1 MNGENAGRQ
10 YRDNQQQQQQQR
22 RRRSGQGVD
31 AVKHRRT
38 RSGCFTCRTRRV
50 KCDEKHPI
58 CERCKK
64 GNRECTYPEVTPN
77 SKSKK
82 PRGESREG
90 SSSLEDVEEDDE
102 EYLDDVSP
110 PALRSSTSQSRLR
123 SGATR
128 RDSWHDSE
136 HGRHKNRKTA
146 GSSADQTPSPR
157 DPESSAPTSPTG
169 SLRRTASA
177 YSLNNAPEWA
187 HIPHDIAFYLNY
199 HKKMLTCHHYLLKSD
214 CDDFFKTTILE
225 HALQNDALMYAVA
238 AFSSFHYNIFYA
250 TNAYHTFLEYYN
262 EAIILLREALDKP
275 HTIDTIL
282 TILQLACFEEYLGD
296 WASLQEHRNAASS
309 IIKTL
314 YTPETMAESFE
325 LRMVFNWFIHFDL
338 LCAMMAAH
346 RATTSPEWCLAASAA
361 VMKQHLAN
369 PSDLRLKIE
378 KAAGDFRD
386 ITLQVSMMTA
396 RRLEGG
402 TTLEEFERDF
412 MQCLQTVTGWFEG
425 LDKEILEGA
434 ERIQWPAKDREEGGR
449 QEDCPF
455 QLAPLYTGIRWAVN
469 FLLMDYY
476 GLIIVLKTQI
486 AITSA
491 ESGAMA
497 ASAAANDPSS
507 TTAVSTPATT
517 SSGAS
522 SSGISVAAATQEGLA
537 SAGLADLAVKICRLL
552 AAIEAYPHTP
562 AGALLS
568 AQAPIGLA
576 AMWIPDAPGY
586 RSWLQ
591 KQLAKAERMGF
602 VYPLAFRTKIATMW
616 GDPKLKYTWI
626 DNNSETAIAL
636 TIRQLV
642 DSRDAEMPRGAA
654 GRDVKAIRSL
664 LETMRLDSKGSGV
677 GVRNVEEILAG
688 SLEYDDYDQESS
700 DEEELC
706 MDGNMMGVHGLRGNA
721 AFAQMGEGNGMGGMG
736 GMGMGGMGGS
746 AGMGGMGGMGA
757 PETR

>member
-1 MNGENAGRQ
+1 MNGESSGRQ
-10 YRDNQQQQQQQR
+10 YRDHQQQQQQR
-22 RRRSGQGVD
+22 RRRSGQGAD

-102 EYLDDVSP
+102 EYLDDASP

-146 GSSADQTPSPR
+146 GSSADQTPSPC

-177 YSLNNAPEWA
+177 YSLNNTSEWS

-214 CDDFFKTTILE
+214 CDDFFKTTLLE

-238 AFSSFHYNIFYA
+238 AFASFHYNIFYA

-262 EAIILLREALDKP
+262 EAIILLREALNRP

-314 YTPETMAESFE
+314 YTPETMSETFE

-361 VMKQHLAN
+361 VMKQHLSN

-386 ITLQVSMMTA
+386 ITLEVSMMTA

-402 TTLEEFERDF
+402 TTLEQFERDF
-412 MQCLQTVTGWFEG
+412 MQCLNNVMGWFEG

-434 ERIQWPAKDREEGGR
+434 ERIQWPARDREDGEK

-476 GLIIVLKTQI
+476 GLVIVLKTQI

-491 ESGAMA
+491 E
-497 ASAAANDPSS
+497 
-507 TTAVSTPATT
+507 T
-517 SSGAS
+517 
-522 SSGISVAAATQEGLA
+522 A
-537 SAGLADLAVKICRLL
+537 SAGLAEFAVKICRLL

-586 RSWLQ
+586 RAWLQ

-616 GDPKLKYTWI
+616 CDPKLKYTWI

-642 DSRDAEMPRGAA
+642 DSRDAEMPRGAV

-677 GVRNVEEILAG
+677 VPRELEAG
-688 SLEYDDYDQESS
+688 YGNGKGDDGGYEQESEE
-700 DEEELC
+700 EEELC
-706 MDGNMMGVHGLRGNA
+706 MDGHMMGVNGMGMNGHMGEMD
-721 AFAQMGEGNGMGGMG
+721 FAQMGEMGI
-736 GMGMGGMGGS
+736 
-746 AGMGGMGGMGA
+746 
-757 PETR
+757 